1 MQEFTFIQQLAIWA
15 LPVVFAV
22 TVHEAAHGFVAR
34 ALGDDTASRLGR
46 LTLNPIKHIDP
57 VGTLL
62 VPGLMLLGGAL
73 LGAGGII
80 FGWAKPVPIN
90 ASRFRDPRRGMAYVA
105 IAGPLS
111 NLIMAIGWAIG
122 LKLIVAS
129 GTSAAW
135 GQGVAY
141 MCFAGVL
148 INLILLVLNLLPVPP
163 LDGSR
168 VVAAVL
174 PRDAAI
180 QYMKIEP
187 YGLVILILLLATGV
201 LGFLIGPPMAGL
213 RHALFR
219 ILGISL

>member
-1 MQEFTFIQQLAIWA
+1 MQEFTLIQLLAIWA

-34 ALGDDTASRLGR
+34 SLGDDTASRLGR
-46 LTLNPIKHIDP
+46 LTLNPIKHVDP

-73 LGAGGII
+73 MGAGGII

-90 ASRFRDPRRGMAYVA
+90 AGRFRDPRRGMAIVA
-105 IAGPLS
+105 VAGPLS
-111 NLIMAIGWAIG
+111 NLIMAFGWAVG
-122 LKLIVAS
+122 LKLLVIT
-129 GTSAAW
+129 GTTAAW

-148 INLILLVLNLLPVPP
+148 INLVLLVLNLLPIPP

-168 VVAAVL
+168 VLAALL
-174 PRDAAI
+174 PREAAT
-180 QYMKIEP
+180 QYMKVEP

-201 LGFLIGPPMAGL
+201 LGFMIGPPMDGL
-213 RHALFR
+213 RNVLFR
-219 ILGISL
+219 LLGISL